1 MSTKAHPDY
10 GNTNS
15 VEEWK
20 MRLFVTDWTP
30 RCVVAYKNLNRI
42 CVEHLKDK
50 CTIEVVDLLE
60 HHEVARQE
68 QIVAV
73 PTLMKTSPKPEKV
86 MVGDFSDENRV
97 LKALGFEHGKAK

>member
-10 GNTNS
+10 GNTNG

-42 CVEHLKDK
+42 CAEHLKDK

-60 HHEVARQE
+60 HPEVARQE
-68 QIVAV
+68 QIVAI

-86 MVGDFSDENRV
+86 MIGDFSNEDRV
-97 LKALGFEHGKAK
+97 LKALGFEPARPK